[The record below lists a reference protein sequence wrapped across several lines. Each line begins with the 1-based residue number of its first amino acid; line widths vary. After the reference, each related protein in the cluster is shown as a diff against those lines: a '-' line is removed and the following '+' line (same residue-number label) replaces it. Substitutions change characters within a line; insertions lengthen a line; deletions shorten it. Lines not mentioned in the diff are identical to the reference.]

1 MKPLILSFLVLVILS
16 CNDHKKESPA
26 TENDTTAIA
35 PSPVT
40 DTTHTAP
47 SGKIDIERFGP
58 VKIGQPASET
68 LKALGEPDEK
78 TVATEWGA
86 DGLMHEDWT
95 WIKHGV
101 KLNMSSEKD
110 NVSGSIKVF
119 SINAATPATFKTLAG
134 IGIGSSYED
143 IVAAYP
149 RDINKEESSKEQVT
163 IGSVYGGIIFTL
175 QQNKVTNI
183 FLGAAAE

>member
-1 MKPLILSFLVLVILS
+1 MKKLLFSLMLLALLS
-16 CNDHKKESPA
+16 CNDHKKENPA
-26 TENDTTAIA
+26 AENDTSTIA
-35 PSPVT
+35 PAIVT
-40 DTTHTAP
+40 DTTIAPP
-47 SGKIDIERFGP
+47 SGKIDIESFGP
-58 VKIGQPASET
+58 VKIGQPFKET

-86 DGLMHEDWT
+86 DGLLHEDWT
-95 WIKHGV
+95 WISHGL
-101 KLNMSSEKD
+101 KINLSSEKT
-110 NVSGSIKVF
+110 NISGSMAVF
-119 SINAATPATFKTLAG
+119 SINASAPCTFKTLAG

-149 RDINKEESSKEQVT
+149 RDINKEESSQEQVT

-175 QQNKVTNI
+175 QQNKVNHI

>member
-1 MKPLILSFLVLVILS
+1 MKTIILSCFLLVLLS
-16 CNDHKKESPA
+16 CNDHKKESPSP
-26 TENDTTAIA
+26 ENDTTGIA
-35 PSPVT
+35 PSPLT
-40 DTTHTAP
+40 DTTQTAP

-95 WIKHGV
+95 WISHGV
-101 KLNMSSEKD
+101 KLNMASEKD
-110 NVSGSIKVF
+110 NVSGSMKVF
-119 SINAATPATFKTLAG
+119 SINATTPATFKTMAG

-143 IVAAYP
+143 ILAAYP

-175 QQNKVTNI
+175 QQNKVNHI

>member
-1 MKPLILSFLVLVILS
+1 MKTLILSILVLVFLS
-16 CNDHKKESPA
+16 CNDHKKENPA
-26 TENDTTAIA
+26 TENDTTTIA

-40 DTTHTAP
+40 DTTHTAT

-86 DGLMHEDWT
+86 DGLLHEDWT
-95 WIKHGV
+95 WISHGI
-101 KLNMSSEKD
+101 KINLSSEKT
-110 NVSGSIKVF
+110 NISGSMAVF
-119 SINAATPATFKTLAG
+119 SINASAPCTFKTQAG

-149 RDINKEESSKEQVT
+149 RDINKEESSQEQVT
-163 IGSVYGGIIFTL
+163 VGSVYGGIIFTL
-175 QQNKVTNI
+175 QQNKVHNI

>member
-1 MKPLILSFLVLVILS
+1 MKPLILSFLVLVFLS

-26 TENDTTAIA
+26 AENDTTTFA

-40 DTTHTAP
+40 DTSNTAP
-47 SGKIDIERFGP
+47 SGKIDIESFGP

-86 DGLMHEDWT
+86 DGLLHEDWT
-95 WIKHGV
+95 WISHGI
-101 KLNMSSEKD
+101 KINLSSEKT
-110 NVSGSIKVF
+110 NISGSMAVF
-119 SINAATPATFKTLAG
+119 SINASATCPFKTKSG
-134 IGIGSSYED
+134 IGIGNSYED

-149 RDINKEESSKEQVT
+149 RDINKDESSKEQVT